1 MYIKHGSVTAA
12 RTPVLPVYTRILV
25 QYIGY
30 SLLGNSHKPTLF
42 FTGIPYIGKD
52 YSDRSVI
59 MNLEFTSATYTYT

>member
-30 SLLGNSHKPTLF
+30 SLLGNSYKPPLFLQVYPISERITL
-42 FTGIPYIGKD
+42 TD
-52 YSDRSVI
+52 QSS
-59 MNLEFTSATYTYT
+59 

>member
-30 SLLGNSHKPTLF
+30 SLLGNSYKPPLF

-52 YSDRSVI
+52 YTD
-59 MNLEFTSATYTYT
+59 

>member
-30 SLLGNSHKPTLF
+30 SLLGNSYKPPLF
-42 FTGIPYIGKD
+42 FTGIPISERITLTD
-52 YSDRSVI
+52 QSS
-59 MNLEFTSATYTYT
+59 